1 MAQIVTNNSLLS
13 FMSEA
18 TTNLQQALSK
28 QGKAKKVNHR
38 KYINKRLQHSGKN
51 SRVGSSKPKQPPPT
65 AGSNSWAVAV
75 GGLGYCGRVPLLGVS
90 GSSQRLGRE
99 EALRHM
105 EAPRMVG

>member
-51 SRVGSSKPKQPPPT
+51 SRVGSSKPKQPIQLATKRHLYSCVRAFP
-65 AGSNSWAVAV
+65 AVRASMSE
-75 GGLGYCGRVPLLGVS
+75 LHVS
-90 GSSQRLGRE
+90 PVDNLSRYG
-99 EALRHM
+99 
-105 EAPRMVG
+105 

>member
-51 SRVGSSKPKQPPPT
+51 SRVGSSKP
-65 AGSNSWAVAV
+65 
-75 GGLGYCGRVPLLGVS
+75 
-90 GSSQRLGRE
+90 RE
-99 EALRHM
+99 ESCL
-105 EAPRMVG
+105 